1 MEQTIS
7 DTSQL
12 SNTEKKTKEVGLY
25 ALNMLS
31 RRLYLSIDE
40 IGKNLYPLIQQKIK
54 KEYEGKC
61 TKEGYI
67 KKNSVK
73 LTTISAGHI
82 IENNVCYNVMFECL
96 VCCPVEGMNINNCI
110 VKNITKAGI
119 RANINDE
126 NENPLTIFIAR
137 DHHFDKKQFSAL
149 NIDDI
154 INVKVIGQRF
164 ELNDTTISI
173 IASLNEDKKRTK
185 MILRTAK

>member
-1 MEQTIS
+1 MDQPIP
-7 DTSQL
+7 DTSQKF
-12 SNTEKKTKEVGLY
+12 NRDKKIKEVGLY
-25 ALNMLS
+25 GLNMLS

-40 IGKNLYPLIQQKIK
+40 IGKNVFPLIQQKLK
-54 KEYEGKC
+54 RVYEGKC

-82 IENNVCYNVMFECL
+82 IENSICYNVLFECL

-119 RANINDE
+119 RATINDE

-149 NIDDI
+149 DVDGI

-164 ELNDTTISI
+164 ELNDNTISI
-173 IASLNEDKKRTK
+173 IASLIEDNKKTK
-185 MILRTAK
+185 MILRTVK

>member
-7 DTSQL
+7 DSSQP
-12 SNTEKKTKEVGLY
+12 SNTERKTKEVGLY

-31 RRLYLSIDE
+31 RRIYLSIDE
-40 IGKNLYPLIQQKIK
+40 IGKNLYPLIQQKLK

-73 LTTISAGHI
+73 LITTSAGHI

-110 VKNITKAGI
+110 VRNITKAGI

-149 NIDDI
+149 NTDDI

-173 IASLNEDKKRTK
+173 IASLNEDKKKTK

>member
-1 MEQTIS
+1 MEQTIPETFQNPNPKQ
-7 DTSQL
+7 DKQQ
-12 SNTEKKTKEVGLY
+12 KEVGLY

-31 RRLYLSIDE
+31 RRIFLTISE

-67 KKNSVK
+67 KKGSVK
-73 LTTISAGHI
+73 LLNISAGHI
-82 IENNVCYNVMFECL
+82 IENNICYNVMFECL

-110 VKNITKAGI
+110 VQNITKAGI
-119 RANINDE
+119 RAILNDT

-137 DHHFDKKQFSAL
+137 DHHFDKKQFSEL

-164 ELNDTTISI
+164 ELNDDTISI
-173 IASLNEDKKRTK
+173 IASLSLDKKKTRVF
-185 MILRTAK
+185 LR